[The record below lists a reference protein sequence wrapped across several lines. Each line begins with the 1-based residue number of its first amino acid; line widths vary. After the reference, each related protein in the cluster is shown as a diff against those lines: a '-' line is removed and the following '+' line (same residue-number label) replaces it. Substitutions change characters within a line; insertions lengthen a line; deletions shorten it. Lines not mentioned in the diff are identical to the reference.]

1 MIGSWIQQNGLFV
14 VGQTI
19 DVTWSLQETDK
30 AIVSLYN
37 KLAIQNGWAHNN
49 KKYITDVVV
58 GKCTVAG
65 ILGESYGKYMKKD
78 QENTIIMEYNTFL
91 ETIIQYVPKEL
102 ADFEVWVKSD
112 PLILQQF
119 ADMLMYTLPS
129 PRYKWYK
136 PSNFQVIQD

>member
-1 MIGSWIQQNGLFV
+1 MI
-14 VGQTI
+14 
-19 DVTWSLQETDK
+19 
-30 AIVSLYN
+30 
-37 KLAIQNGWAHNN
+37 
-49 KKYITDVVV
+49 V

-65 ILGESYGKYMKKD
+65 ILGESYGKYMKED

-91 ETIIQYVPKEL
+91 ETIIQYVPREL
-102 ADFEVWVKSD
+102 VAFEDWIKSD

-136 PSNFQVIQD
+136 PSNFQIIQD